1 MPTTVR
7 KSKAKLPVSEG
18 NLNKAALRLLTQ
30 RLVSTEMHY
39 IQRQLGPKAKDAL
52 PVLEKELKSRFT
64 SVRIAAASAVWHIDG
79 RGKESIPPFRSGA
92 SRSSS
97 PAIPTSVNNA

>member
-39 IQRQLGPKAKDAL
+39 IQRQLGPKATQEEIDSNVVAVRKM
-52 PVLEKELKSRFT
+52 PWT
-64 SVRIAAASAVWHIDG
+64 SIVVAD
-79 RGKESIPPFRSGA
+79 
-92 SRSSS
+92 
-97 PAIPTSVNNA
+97 